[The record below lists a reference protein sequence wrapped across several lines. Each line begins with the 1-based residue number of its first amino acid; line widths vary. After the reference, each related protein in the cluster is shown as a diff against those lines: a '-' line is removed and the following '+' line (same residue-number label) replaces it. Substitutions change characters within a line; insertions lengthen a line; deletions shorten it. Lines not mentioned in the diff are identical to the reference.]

1 MLSGHATCQPFSFVC
16 QPLSL
21 PAGIPHEKA
30 MGSVIPFAVLGP
42 GPPDLKISNFSRA
55 DSLFPSC
62 LVPSFVSVS
71 HVSFCIQLEVRND
84 GTPTSKKEN

>member
-21 PAGIPHEKA
+21 PAGIPHGKA